1 MDLYTMRKW
10 RVNGGGM
17 VLQQNAIVF
26 ILYRL
31 LTKFW

>member
-1 MDLYTMRKW
+1 MDLYTIRKW
-10 RVNGGGM
+10 RVNDGDM

-31 LTKFW
+31 LTKIW